1 MYSPYLYKLLIV
13 NIFYLT
19 SDTWIVIM
27 GTNET
32 APAETKVQMRMNR
45 LTKFTVI
52 ANSYILESEGLLYP

>member
-1 MYSPYLYKLLIV
+1 MYSPYLYNILII

-19 SDTWIVIM
+19 RNPETAIM